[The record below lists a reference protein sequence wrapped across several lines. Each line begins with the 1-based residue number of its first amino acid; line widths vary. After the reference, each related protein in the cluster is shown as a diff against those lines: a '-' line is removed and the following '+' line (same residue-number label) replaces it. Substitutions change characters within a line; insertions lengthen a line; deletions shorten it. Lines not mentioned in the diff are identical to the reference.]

1 MQASIRNSKAK
12 HAKFEIFMTR
22 IPLIDESDPN
32 IDPSLRAALQEAGA
46 SRGWV
51 VNVFRALANRPA
63 ALQVV
68 SKMLRTVYRQDSTLE
83 PKHGELAYLAATTAN
98 NCFY

>member
-1 MQASIRNSKAK
+1 MA
-12 HAKFEIFMTR
+12 R
-22 IPLIDESDPN
+22 IPLIDETDPD
-32 IDPSLRAALQEAGA
+32 IDPTLHAALREAGA

-63 ALQVV
+63 ALKTV